1 MWILGVG
8 AVAIGLV
15 AAGLGIWGVVLVV
28 IGTQPCDPD
37 QMCEGWALFFGIGI
51 LGAGA
56 VGAVVAAIMGASAFV
71 VRRGGRA
78 VPTP

>member
-1 MWILGVG
+1 MGIS
-8 AVAIGLV
+8 AVAVGLV
-15 AAGLGIWGVVLVV
+15 AVGLGIWGVVLVV

-51 LGAGA
+51 LGAG
-56 VGAVVAAIMGASAFV
+56 VVSAVVAAIMGVGAFV

-78 VPTP
+78 VPRR